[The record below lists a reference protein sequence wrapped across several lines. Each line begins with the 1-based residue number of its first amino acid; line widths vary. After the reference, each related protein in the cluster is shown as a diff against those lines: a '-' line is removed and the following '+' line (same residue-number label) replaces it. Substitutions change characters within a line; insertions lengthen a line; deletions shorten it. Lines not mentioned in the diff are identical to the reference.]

1 MKPSKGDDLEH
12 PVTEL
17 EAVRSI
23 LVQGLPLLDQE
34 LTESSIVQVCTICT
48 HVHRCTESDSLCVI
62 LVVSVV
68 QQKGDAK

>member
-1 MKPSKGDDLEH
+1 MKTSEGSAVAH

-34 LTESSIVQVCTICT
+34 LTESSIVQVCTT
-48 HVHRCTESDSLCVI
+48 PQQN
-62 LVVSVV
+62 V
-68 QQKGDAK
+68 QQYSPQ

>member
-1 MKPSKGDDLEH
+1 MQSSSGDAVDH

-34 LTESSIVQVCTICT
+34 LTESSIVQVSLTLHTTLLQRQVFAGVFVHSAASQVPCTP
-48 HVHRCTESDSLCVI
+48 
-62 LVVSVV
+62 
-68 QQKGDAK
+68 